1 MWGIIGKQPFWP
13 CYIVTDNDGR
23 SYKRKMC
30 SNDVYRISF
39 YVQWMGDGRHSWVGL
54 SYLVPFER
62 APNPQH
68 TPYDMLK
75 NYIQTM
81 ASTSRAN
88 PPKRRR
94 EEEEDAPR
102 PPKRRC
108 VVNEHPQA
116 PLRRS
121 ERIRQQNLE
130 IERAEEELQRLEL
143 QHQERQRQRQRRQP
157 MRRLAEMVLPP
168 PPPVDIVGNV
178 MWGRLGKQPYWPAM
192 VAVDEDGLYFK
203 QQLTE
208 NGVLRRQF
216 YVEWLADGQRSW
228 VGATYLAPFER
239 PLRVSGT
246 PLGSGSQI
254 WQAQVV
260 ALTHQRGGVRR
271 KKEVLTFLLREGT
284 LHIIRPLSEDPR
296 G

>member
-1 MWGIIGKQPFWP
+1 
-13 CYIVTDNDGR
+13 
-23 SYKRKMC
+23 
-30 SNDVYRISF
+30 
-39 YVQWMGDGRHSWVGL
+39 
-54 SYLVPFER
+54 
-62 APNPQH
+62 
-68 TPYDMLK
+68 
-75 NYIQTM
+75 M

-116 PLRRS
+116 PLRKS

-157 MRRLAEMVLPP
+157 MRRLAEMEVDREPPVLPP
-168 PPPVDIVGNV
+168 PPPVDIVSNV

-216 YVEWLADGQRSW
+216 YVEWLADGRRSW
-228 VGATYLAPFER
+228 VGATYLTPFER
-239 PLRVSGT
+239 PENPTPEGLRNT
-246 PLGSGSQI
+246 
-254 WQAQVV
+254 
-260 ALTHQRGGVRR
+260 
-271 KKEVLTFLLREGT
+271 LREWV
-284 LHIIRPLSEDPR
+284 LNHRKSKESVKVLQIPR
-296 G
+296 RLQGKVKAAIEEALELQDNFH